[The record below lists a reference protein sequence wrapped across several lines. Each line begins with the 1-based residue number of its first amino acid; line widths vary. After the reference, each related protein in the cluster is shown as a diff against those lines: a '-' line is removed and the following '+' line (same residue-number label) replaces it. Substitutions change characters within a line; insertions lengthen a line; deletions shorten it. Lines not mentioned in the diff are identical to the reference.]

1 MIRSLLVRAAASIVA
16 AGLSTAA
23 AAQEIRIGLTG
34 TFTGP
39 NASVGIPYRNAAEIF
54 PPTMGGV
61 PVKWIVLDDGGDPTT
76 ALKNARRF
84 VDEDKVDA
92 IVGSTSTPTATA
104 LFDVANDSKTLQIAM
119 APVAIP
125 KEKSAWLFN
134 IPQPV
139 PLMVSAIVDDM
150 KRRGLKTAAF
160 IGYAD
165 GWGDLNWN
173 AFNTLATAAGIKVVA
188 GERFNRTDTSVTAQ
202 ALKVFAA
209 SPDAVFIGAAGT
221 PTVLPHVSIKDL
233 GFKGP
238 IYHTH
243 GAVAGAVIQAGGKA
257 IEGALMPTG
266 PMVVTPDLPDSNP
279 IRKVSTD
286 FISKYQAKWGP
297 AAVAPFAG
305 YAWDAQLLL
314 DAAAARAVKSGA
326 KPGTPQFREALR
338 NAMISG
344 NEVVGTNAVYKYAE
358 ADRYGVDA
366 RARVLV
372 TVKDGAFRLFR
383 P

>member
-1 MIRSLLVRAAASIVA
+1 MIRSLFVRAAASIV
-16 AGLSTAA
+16 TAA
-23 AAQEIRIGLTG
+23 LATAVAAQEIRIGLTG

-61 PVKWIVLDDGGDPTT
+61 PVKWIVLDDGGDPTA

-125 KEKSAWLFN
+125 AAKSAWLFN

-139 PLMVSAIVDDM
+139 PLMVSAIVEDM
-150 KRRGLKTAAF
+150 KRRGVKSAAY

-173 AFNTLATAAGIKVVA
+173 AFNKLATDAGIKVLA
-188 GERFNRTDTSVTAQ
+188 AERFNRTDTSVTAQ

-209 SPDAVFIGAAGT
+209 SPDALFVGAAGT
-221 PTVLPHVSIKDL
+221 PAVLPHVSIRDL

-238 IYHTH
+238 VYHTH

-266 PMVVTPDLPDSNP
+266 PMVVTADLPESNP

-286 FISKYQAKWGP
+286 FIARYQAKWGP
-297 AAVAPFAG
+297 GAVAPFAG

-314 DAAAARAVKSGA
+314 DAAATRAIKTGA

-344 NEVVGTNAVYKYAE
+344 TEVVGTNAVYKYSE
-358 ADRYGVDA
+358 ADRYGVDE